1 MIYDKTHPRS
11 HSNGYV
17 FEHILVMEKMIGRS
31 LVKGENVHHKNAVR
45 DDNRPENLELW
56 KTKQPYGSR
65 IEDKVADALEVLR
78 LYLPESLTDD
88 YRS

>member
-1 MIYDKTHPRS
+1 
-11 HSNGYV
+11 
-17 FEHILVMEKMIGRS
+17 MEKMIGRS